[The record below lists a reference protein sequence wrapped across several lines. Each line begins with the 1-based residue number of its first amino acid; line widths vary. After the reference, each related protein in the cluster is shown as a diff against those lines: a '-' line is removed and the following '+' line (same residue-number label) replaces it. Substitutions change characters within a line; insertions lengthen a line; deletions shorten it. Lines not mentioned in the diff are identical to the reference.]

1 GAPRATPRIIK
12 FVAGRRKKFWN
23 KNCVTLGLAS
33 GFIEPLES
41 TSIHLVQSGLAN
53 FMTLFPDRRF
63 SPTEIEQY
71 NRVMTWEFERI
82 RDFIVLHYKATERN
96 DSPFW
101 DYCRNMSVPDF
112 LQHKMDLFRDRGR
125 IFRENNELFN
135 DTSWFAV
142 MVGQNIRPRSYD
154 PLVDVMSED
163 ELRRRLAHIKETI
176 SKSADY
182 MPSHREFIEK
192 HCKARAER

>member
-1 GAPRATPRIIK
+1 
-12 FVAGRRKKFWN
+12 VS
-23 KNCVTLGLAS
+23 L
-33 GFIEPLES
+33 
-41 TSIHLVQSGLAN
+41 
-53 FMTLFPDRRF
+53 
-63 SPTEIEQY
+63 
-71 NRVMTWEFERI
+71 
-82 RDFIVLHYKATERN
+82 RDALPIYFIVLHYKATERN

-154 PLVDVMSED
+154 PLVDVMSERSEEHTS
-163 ELRRRLAHIKETI
+163 ELQ
-176 SKSADY
+176 S
-182 MPSHREFIEK
+182 RENLV
-192 HCKARAER
+192 